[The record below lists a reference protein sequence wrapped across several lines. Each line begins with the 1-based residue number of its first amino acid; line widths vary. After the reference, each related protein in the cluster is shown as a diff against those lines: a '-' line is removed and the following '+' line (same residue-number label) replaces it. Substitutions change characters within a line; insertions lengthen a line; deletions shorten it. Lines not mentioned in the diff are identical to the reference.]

1 MNRLTNEQIQE
12 ARKIDLL
19 TYLKNYEPEK
29 LIKVARSTYCT
40 KEHDSLKISNGKW
53 CWFSKNIG
61 GRSALD
67 YLVKVEGYSFVDAV
81 ETIIGKAAV
90 QPPVFYAHKAND
102 EPDMIYMQELN
113 PTTDRVE
120 GYLKCRDIHDDIIRY
135 CIDNE
140 LLFETANYHS
150 ALFLGY
156 DREGRLRYA
165 CQRGTVSSFK
175 GENAGSDKRFSF
187 KILGFEEADTVHV
200 FESAIDLMSYATMV
214 LYSGADWKADHLL
227 SLGGVYKTE
236 HKNTVPVALEHFLD
250 ENPNITTVKLHLDND
265 DVGREAALDI
275 IEGLKNRYM
284 VFNEPPE
291 QGKDMNDW
299 LRIKLKQ
306 KGSEQNENK
315 DISGQ

>member
-1 MNRLTNEQIQE
+1 MNRFTDEQIQE
-12 ARKIDLL
+12 ARKLDLL

-29 LIKVARSTYCT
+29 LIKVSRNTYCT
-40 KEHDSLKISNGKW
+40 TEHDSLKISNGKW

-67 YLVKVEGYSFVDAV
+67 YLIKVEGYSFVDAMEV
-81 ETIIGKAAV
+81 IIGKAAV
-90 QPPVFYAHKAND
+90 QPPVFYVPEADN
-102 EPDMIYMQELN
+102 EPDKIYMQELN

-150 ALFLGY
+150 ALFVGY
-156 DREGRLRYA
+156 DREGRIRYA

-187 KILGFEEADTVHV
+187 KIEGLEEADTVHV
-200 FESAIDLMSYATMV
+200 FESAIDLLSYATMKH
-214 LYSGADWKADHLL
+214 YAGDEWRADHLL

-236 HKNTVPVALEHFLD
+236 HKNSVPVALEHFLD
-250 ENPNITTVKLHLDND
+250 EHANITAVRLHLDND
-265 DVGREAALDI
+265 EVGREAAEGI

-284 VFNEPPE
+284 VFNEPTE
-291 QGKDMNDW
+291 EGKDMNDW
-299 LRIKLKQ
+299 LRIKLRQ
-306 KGSEQNENK
+306 KGGAENEN
-315 DISGQ
+315 

>member
-1 MNRLTNEQIQE
+1 MNRFTDEQVQE
-12 ARKIDLL
+12 ARKLDLL

-29 LIKVARSTYCT
+29 LIKVSRNTYCT
-40 KEHDSLKISNGKW
+40 TEHDSLKISNGKW

-67 YLVKVEGYSFVDAV
+67 YLIRVEGYSFVDAV
-81 ETIIGKAAV
+81 EAIIGKAAV
-90 QPPVFYAHKAND
+90 QPPVFYAPKTDD
-102 EPDMIYMQELN
+102 EPDKIYMQELN

-120 GYLKCRDIHDDIIRY
+120 GYLKCRKIHDDIIRY

-150 ALFLGY
+150 ALFVGY
-156 DREGRLRYA
+156 DREGRIRYA

-187 KILGFEEADTVHV
+187 KIEGLEEADTMHV
-200 FESAIDLMSYATMV
+200 FESAIDLLSYATMK
-214 LYSGADWKADHLL
+214 LNSGDEWREDHLL

-236 HKNTVPVALEHFLD
+236 HKNSVPVALEHFLD
-250 ENPNITTVKLHLDND
+250 EHPNITAVRLHLDSD
-265 DVGREAALDI
+265 EVGREAAEGI

-291 QGKDMNDW
+291 EGKDMNDW
-299 LRIKLKQ
+299 LRIKLRQ
-306 KGSEQNENK
+306 KGGAENE
-315 DISGQ
+315 D